1 MERIK
6 ENSYFDIVAD
16 VDLSRFENLIV
27 QLELDSEDESHT
39 YYLCEIEYAEE
50 D

>member
-6 ENSYFDIVAD
+6 ENSYFDIVPDTMLAN
-16 VDLSRFENLIV
+16 FENSIV

-50 D
+50 E